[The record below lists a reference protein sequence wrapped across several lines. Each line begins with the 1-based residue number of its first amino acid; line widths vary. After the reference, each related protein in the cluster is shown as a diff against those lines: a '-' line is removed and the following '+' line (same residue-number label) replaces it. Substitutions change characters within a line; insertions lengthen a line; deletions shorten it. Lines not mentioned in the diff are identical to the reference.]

1 MVQNLPPRHP
11 DAITPPDCPSES
23 TPTALR
29 PLLPTWMS
37 LAPLDADEAAG
48 HHENKPSR
56 GRRRCIMSQPPYECP
71 SDMNRQT
78 RPPQVAEMPQT
89 LQPYDISKLRKV
101 FSLCKFKLTHRP
113 CNKIFTIMSITA
125 KPASE
130 ITFILSGRDG
140 APYTVT
146 NIAAYFRTAYNINL
160 RYPNLPCALLPPG
173 KFTSDQTADMVKI
186 AAQRPAE
193 RLNRIM
199 DWRKALRRE
208 TVGKIPS

>member
-1 MVQNLPPRHP
+1 
-11 DAITPPDCPSES
+11 
-23 TPTALR
+23 
-29 PLLPTWMS
+29 
-37 LAPLDADEAAG
+37 
-48 HHENKPSR
+48 
-56 GRRRCIMSQPPYECP
+56 
-71 SDMNRQT
+71 
-78 RPPQVAEMPQT
+78 MPQT

-160 RYPNLPCALLPPG
+160 RYPNLVSRLWNFQRSCLILVNPALCSVRSENYVPMEYIALEPFNSLPPG
-173 KFTSDQTADMVKI
+173 KFTSDQVS
-186 AAQRPAE
+186 PATQGVCACTH
-193 RLNRIM
+193 RC
-199 DWRKALRRE
+199 
-208 TVGKIPS
+208 TPF